1 MTNMTTTKAK
11 NGRKLKAKA
20 YPKELSMSIQK
31 WADNTFKSLEN
42 SFVNRIDC
50 ATVFALTQLSS
61 GSDLDFV
68 AFRYKPDDKDALAI
82 VTESMKIEG
91 MSLDIWSYVKFT
103 NISDFCQTLVHHGE
117 KLGVEVIALRV
128 GDNERVY
135 LEPLS
140 IENKLIWTQDPK
152 ATLDSH
158 RRWKADKILNEWSA
172 KINVEYTM
180 KNKVP
185 GQDVLLGFFDEWSQY
200 ADVNTSL
207 VREKLMSLKRKD
219 IKNMFGEY
227 SFGLHRMILHM
238 SFDSWDELVKEDTN
252 NG

>member
-1 MTNMTTTKAK
+1 MTATKSK
-11 NGRKLKAKA
+11 DGRKPKTKA
-20 YPKELSMSIQK
+20 YPKGLSMSIQK
-31 WADNTFKSLEN
+31 WADSTFKSLEN

-50 ATVFALTQLSS
+50 ATAFALTQLSN

-68 AFRYKPDDKDALAI
+68 AFRYKLDDKDALAI

-91 MSLDIWSYVKFT
+91 MSLGMWSYVKFT
-103 NISDFCQTLVHHGE
+103 NISDFCQTLVHHGH
-117 KLGVEVIALRV
+117 KLGIEVIALRV

-140 IENKLIWTQDPK
+140 LEQKLIWTQDPK
-152 ATLDSH
+152 ATIDNH
-158 RRWKADKILNEWSA
+158 RRWRADKILNEWSA

-185 GQDVLLGFFDEWSQY
+185 GQDVLLEFFDEWSQY
-200 ADVNTSL
+200 ADVNISRI
-207 VREKLMSLKRKD
+207 REQLMSLKRKD
-219 IKNMFGEY
+219 IKSMLGEY
-227 SFGLHRMILHM
+227 SFGLQRMILHM
-238 SFDSWDELVKEDTN
+238 SFDSWGELVKEDTN